1 MWIHFQSRHP
11 FAIKVFI
18 GGVNAI
24 SGEHEKEDKATDL
37 RRFRNYKEGKCIQD
51 YVVSPDQPWLDGVA
65 DQDGTVRQFVAMP
78 LGTGYSVEKQITG
91 EEVKGGIQIQVTP
104 ARTESPGVFKWVPRF
119 DPSCIT
125 VYVRTPDKTVIL
137 SASLDQPTYALAFL
151 LQEKEGTPF
160 EQQKL
165 FWGSK
170 QLELHKT
177 LREHNVYEVSY
188 IQVFLPVTFF
198 FGGEALL
205 TFEISLELHDL
216 YVSEVVWRRLWPG

>member
-37 RRFRNYKEGKCIQD
+37 RRFRNYKEGKCIQ
-51 YVVSPDQPWLDGVA
+51 
-65 DQDGTVRQFVAMP
+65 
-78 LGTGYSVEKQITG
+78 
-91 EEVKGGIQIQVTP
+91 
-104 ARTESPGVFKWVPRF
+104 
-119 DPSCIT
+119 
-125 VYVRTPDKTVIL
+125 
-137 SASLDQPTYALAFL
+137 
-151 LQEKEGTPF
+151 EKEGTPF

-198 FGGEALL
+198 
-205 TFEISLELHDL
+205 
-216 YVSEVVWRRLWPG
+216 WRRSTAHI